1 MITKSS
7 WFCSISIYFS
17 STTCGSSQDIKWT
30 QKWHTH
36 KKILTPPSHDVST
49 ACLQSIASLWTPPR
63 LFLAANPNNTFSC
76 QGWVFFFSSLSFSLY
91 FDLWKTPHVPIG
103 TALFSYACVCVHC
116 THVYNSCLSI
126 PKIKFSC
133 REVNYVTW
141 LHLQINN
148 FCYKLPLSQ
157 MSFYFHFHRACNCD
171 PFTSKFTYDC
181 RFQHNFDIDST

>member
-1 MITKSS
+1 MWARLVCKALLHCELHPGSFWLLTQIT
-7 WFCSISIYFS
+7 
-17 STTCGSSQDIKWT
+17 
-30 QKWHTH
+30 
-36 KKILTPPSHDVST
+36 L
-49 ACLQSIASLWTPPR
+49 
-63 LFLAANPNNTFSC
+63 LAVRAGC
-76 QGWVFFFSSLSFSLY
+76 FFFSSLSFSLY

-148 FCYKLPLSQ
+148 FCYKPPFSQ
-157 MSFYFHFHRACNCD
+157 MSFYFHRACNCD